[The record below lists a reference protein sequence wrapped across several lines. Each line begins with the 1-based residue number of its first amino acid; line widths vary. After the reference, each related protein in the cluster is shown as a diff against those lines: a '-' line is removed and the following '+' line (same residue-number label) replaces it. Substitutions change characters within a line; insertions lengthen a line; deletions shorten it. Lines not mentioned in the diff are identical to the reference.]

1 MENKKPQNTPAPTKT
16 PAKAVAAKPK
26 QPIPAKE
33 EKPKA
38 NSSHATS
45 SKTTKPAQASK
56 TKANKPSSVK
66 PAQPKPA
73 IAPKVQTVA
82 PKKVAQPTQ
91 KKPSVAV
98 KANKESATQPS
109 PKKPQSPIAKAS
121 ANKVVAAKTPNV
133 TKAEESAHSSK
144 PKAIPEAKPASVP
157 KAIPEAK
164 PASVPK
170 GAPEAKPA
178 SVPKGAPEAKPAP
191 VQKALP
197 EEKLA
202 VKEQVKVP
210 EQKTE
215 SKSAPAVVPSS
226 KSSTLVK
233 LATKGFVIQSW
244 QIAVAVVVILVL
256 VVGGVLLGTLL
267 GNKNMDDPIVD
278 YTGPLTNNNPD
289 DPGNIALP
297 GYPSLVFP
305 ANSKKVTLELP
316 NPSGNPCYFQY
327 TLTIAET
334 DEVLYQSEPIEPGK
348 MVKEL
353 TLNRAL
359 SQGTYTLRITIDTFS
374 LADGTTPMNGGVQ
387 EVTVTVK

>member
-16 PAKAVAAKPK
+16 PAKALAAKSK

-33 EKPKA
+33 EKSNA
-38 NSSHATS
+38 NSSQATS

-157 KAIPEAK
+157 K
-164 PASVPK
+164 
-170 GAPEAKPA
+170 
-178 SVPKGAPEAKPAP
+178 GAPEAKPAP

-215 SKSAPAVVPSS
+215 SKSAP
-226 KSSTLVK
+226 STLVK

-316 NPSGNPCYFQY
+316 NPSGNPCYFRY

-334 DEVLYQSEPIEPGK
+334 DEVLYQSEPIQPGK

-374 LADGTTPMNGGVQ
+374 LADGKTPMNGGVQ

>member
-157 KAIPEAK
+157 K
-164 PASVPK
+164 
-170 GAPEAKPA
+170 
-178 SVPKGAPEAKPAP
+178 GAPEAKPAP

-316 NPSGNPCYFQY
+316 NPSGNPCYFRY

-334 DEVLYQSEPIEPGK
+334 DEVLYQSEPIQPGK

>member
-16 PAKAVAAKPK
+16 PAKAVAAKSK

-33 EKPKA
+33 EKPNA
-38 NSSHATS
+38 NSSQATS

-98 KANKESATQPS
+98 KANKESAMQPS
-109 PKKPQSPIAKAS
+109 PTKSQSTIAKAS

-144 PKAIPEAKPASVP
+144 PKATPEAKPASVP
-157 KAIPEAK
+157 KA
-164 PASVPK
+164 
-170 GAPEAKPA
+170 APEAKL
-178 SVPKGAPEAKPAP
+178 AP

-244 QIAVAVVVILVL
+244 QIAVAVVVVLVL

-289 DPGNIALP
+289 DPSNIALP

-316 NPSGNPCYFQY
+316 NPSGNPCYFRY

-334 DEVLYQSEPIEPGK
+334 DEVLYQSEPIQPGK

-359 SQGTYTLRITIDTFS
+359 SRGTYTLRITIDTFS